1 MHVNKIPI
9 TSAAK
14 TVVPNGHL
22 IATSTDLTRRCNAN
36 PTEPKLG
43 IFTYDYADDKSF
55 NIQFKKW
62 RFFFSFRIYFY
73 ITRWST
79 AASAT
84 TRKANAS
91 LASTGTRQKTATKWN
106 AVRLLKHT
114 RSQPRRWRNYRDSK
128 HTNAVP
134 TYKHY
139 SCLIL
144 VLISRQNVP
153 DWLITSR
160 RTKRRTAIKTTT

>member
-36 PTEPKLG
+36 PTELKHG
-43 IFTYDYADDKSF
+43 IYTYDYAGDESF
-55 NIQFKKW
+55 NIQFKNDA
-62 RFFFSFRIYFY
+62 FFSFQIYFY

-84 TRKANAS
+84 IRKANAS
-91 LASTGTRQKTATKWN
+91 LASTGTRQKTATK
-106 AVRLLKHT
+106 
-114 RSQPRRWRNYRDSK
+114 
-128 HTNAVP
+128 
-134 TYKHY
+134 
-139 SCLIL
+139 
-144 VLISRQNVP
+144 
-153 DWLITSR
+153 
-160 RTKRRTAIKTTT
+160 

>member
-1 MHVNKIPI
+1 M
-9 TSAAK
+9 T
-14 TVVPNGHL
+14 L
-22 IATSTDLTRRCNAN
+22 
-36 PTEPKLG
+36 
-43 IFTYDYADDKSF
+43 
-55 NIQFKKW
+55 
-62 RFFFSFRIYFY
+62 FFFSFRTYFY

-106 AVRLLKHT
+106 AVRRLLKHTHT

-160 RTKRRTAIKTTT
+160 RTKRRTAIKTTTSPITAQTTAISSLYNVTVECVTVPTFKRVNPFPSPSTPQCGKRCLAVSLKS